1 MAARAGVGTGT
12 GAARAAGLLLAA
24 ALLLAGCETTP
35 PGPDP
40 TQVKLDDLETR
51 LARVERVISNQSL
64 VELSSRIEILD
75 TQLRQLRG
83 AVEELQNSQAQL
95 VKQQRDLYGDLDRR
109 IAALESA
116 AKNAGP
122 LASSGA
128 SAPVAPGDAAA
139 APVSDQAAYEQAFD
153 ALKAGSYD
161 SAITQFRDFLSQHPQ
176 SSLADNAQYWLG
188 EAYYVTRDFDDAV
201 VAFRTV
207 GQRYPQ
213 SRKVPDALV
222 KLGFSQYEQ
231 KHLVDARATLALVV
245 QRYPGTDAAKL
256 AADRLARMPPSAG
269 P

>member
-1 MAARAGVGTGT
+1 VASGGTST
-12 GAARAAGLLLAA
+12 
-24 ALLLAGCETTP
+24 
-35 PGPDP
+35 
-40 TQVKLDDLETR
+40 
-51 LARVERVISNQSL
+51 
-64 VELSSRIEILD
+64 
-75 TQLRQLRG
+75 
-83 AVEELQNSQAQL
+83 
-95 VKQQRDLYGDLDRR
+95 
-109 IAALESA
+109 
-116 AKNAGP
+116 
-122 LASSGA
+122 
-128 SAPVAPGDAAA
+128 PVAPAGASA

-153 ALKAGSYD
+153 ALKGGSYD

-201 VAFRTV
+201 VAFEAV

-231 KHLVDARATLALVV
+231 KHMADARATLTLVV
-245 QRYPGTDAAKL
+245 QRYPNTDAAKL